1 MFLQHGLLESKTMN
15 NEELAILKAELIAD
29 PLDLGLTTLPEDDEA
44 NANLLNEVRESI
56 QVFRA
61 SVPSDDI
68 LIPVDEWN
76 ALSAGQQSW
85 WNNQT
90 ADGSVKP
97 AVIESE
103 FNKLFAAGTA
113 SRASFNAVTKEP
125 ASRARQLF
133 GQYINV
139 TPSDVANA
147 RQL

>member
-1 MFLQHGLLESKTMN
+1 MT
-15 NEELAILKAELIAD
+15 NEELVILKAELTND
-29 PLDLGLTTLPEDDEA
+29 PLNLGLTTAVEDDVA
-44 NANLLNEVRESI
+44 NADKLNEIRESI

-61 SVPSDDI
+61 SVPSDEI

-76 ALSAGQQSW
+76 GLSSGQQSW

-103 FNKLFAAGTA
+103 FNKMFGPATAARANFASVAKEPS
-113 SRASFNAVTKEP
+113 SRAI
-125 ASRARQLF
+125 QLF
-133 GQYINV
+133 ERYINI

-147 RQL
+147 RNLT

>member
-1 MFLQHGLLESKTMN
+1 MN
-15 NEELAILKAELIAD
+15 NEELAILKTELIAD
-29 PLDLGLTTLPEDDEA
+29 PLDIGLTTAPEDDEA
-44 NANLLNEVRESI
+44 NANLLNEIRDSI

-133 GQYINV
+133 GRYVNV

>member
-1 MFLQHGLLESKTMN
+1 MT
-15 NEELAILKAELIAD
+15 NEELAVLKTELTND
-29 PLDLGLTTLPEDDEA
+29 PLDLGLTLLEADDVS
-44 NANLLNEVRESI
+44 NADKLNEIRESV

-61 SVPSDDI
+61 SVPSDEI

-76 ALSAGQQSW
+76 GLSSGQQSW

-103 FNKLFAAGTA
+103 FNKLFAAGTVA
-113 SRASFNAVTKEP
+113 RANFASVSKEPSSRAI
-125 ASRARQLF
+125 QLF
-133 GQYINV
+133 ERYVNI

-147 RQL
+147 RNLP